1 MNTKFFA
8 MFLAFVILCTGM
20 VNAVNL
26 EITDLEV
33 NGRDISSNSMVA
45 RDFNRGEELDVY
57 VCVESLTEVRDAQIY
72 AYITGYD
79 YANDEPEKVYAVT
92 DTFDLLASHS
102 DCFDLELEVPT
113 KIDKDYFKLRIR
125 ADDRNGESV
134 DQTYQLYLKGIERR
148 TAIEIRDFSLDPQE
162 VIAGRAFTAK
172 VKIKNLWD
180 DTIDDLK
187 VTVSIPEL
195 NIKVSE
201 YLEEVDPDESK
212 TFEEL
217 LLRIPECAKAGTYD
231 VEILV
236 EFDEYR
242 ETQATGTID
251 VLSNK
256 DGLCG
261 AGTGTSTPTT
271 PTTESKTVVSVPNS
285 QEASQGTSVVYPIVI
300 SNSGLTAQTYTLS
313 VTGASTW
320 ATTRIDPSAVLVVPA
335 GQSKTAYLYVGVNN
349 NAELGD
355 KALTLSI
362 DSNGDTKNVPLV
374 AKITKSAGSS
384 DWSAFKRALEI
395 GLVVLVVIL
404 IIVGLI
410 IGFSKMKE
418 DKQESEPYY

>member
-1 MNTKFFA
+1 
-8 MFLAFVILCTGM
+8 MFLAFVILCTGL
-20 VNAVNL
+20 VSAVNL

-33 NGRDISSNSMVA
+33 NGHDISSTSTVA
-45 RDFNRGEELDVY
+45 RDFNRGEKLNVY
-57 VCVESLTEVRDAQIY
+57 ICVESLAEVRDAQIY
-72 AYITGYD
+72 AYISGYD
-79 YANDEPEKVYAVT
+79 YANDDPNKVYAST
-92 DTFDLLASHS
+92 DTFDLLSGHS

-134 DQTYQLYLKGIERR
+134 DETYQLYLKGVDRR
-148 TAIEIRDFSLDPQE
+148 TAIEIKDFSLDPQE
-162 VIAGRAFTAK
+162 VIAGRAFTTK
-172 VKIKNLWD
+172 VKVKNLWD
-180 DTIDDLK
+180 DTIQDLK

-195 NIKVSE
+195 NIQVSE
-201 YLEEVDPDESK
+201 YLDEIDPDESK

-231 VEILV
+231 VEMVV

-261 AGTGTSTPTT
+261 SGSGSTPT
-271 PTTESKTVVSVPNS
+271 PTEGKTVVSVPNA

-300 SNSGLTAQTYTLS
+300 SNSGSAAKTYTLS

-320 ATTRIDPSAVLVVPA
+320 ATARIDPSAVLVVPA
-335 GQSKTAYLYVGVNN
+335 GQSKTTYLYVGINN

-355 KALTLSI
+355 KAFTLSI
-362 DSNGDTKNVPLV
+362 DSDGDTKNVPLV
-374 AKITKSAGSS
+374 AKITKSAGAN
-384 DWSAFKRALEI
+384 DWSAFKKGLEI

-410 IGFSKMKE
+410 IGFSKMRE